1 MAEEKRSIEISVAA
15 NIDQLQR
22 RLAEIPNITAKEA
35 KKMSSALFKQVKQ
48 AEKAAKKSGEATKKA
63 AKAAAKAAN
72 NGSANFKRLG
82 KSAEKSNNQLK
93 EVSGTSG
100 DIDRGFT
107 GIKTALENINPE
119 LAKTANGLS
128 DAFSVVESLGMG
140 FGTLNPAVL
149 TGALAIGALT
159 LGYSNYEAELEKTR
173 QTVLLTRDAQR
184 QLNETNSSQR
194 SNLAD
199 ALNKLKEVK
208 TEYALLTGGLSEY
221 EVAIERAGM
230 AVNASLQVNLDAQNK
245 LIDDRQKDLDLVQKL
260 FKANIQL
267 GVAKVILS
275 DEEKAR
281 LQTLQLQNDEIN
293 NSLDLTAKGSNEQ
306 GALADLQ
313 VQMTNDLHK
322 QNVIYKGLDKER
334 IIAVGLAKQIAEHE
348 QESKNAVKE
357 TTTEK
362 AKQGDKTDHL
372 LQMEMKLEDLRT
384 TGLGSQV
391 LAIRRRYDEEFR
403 LIEELGEKTGEAGLQ
418 EELRI
423 ATQMAKRDELQ
434 QLVIDNQEKEQQQA
448 SKGFKEMTAGLVG
461 LNAASMDLISNFTEG
476 NKEAMIKLFRWQ
488 QASSVANI
496 AMKTAEAITAAL
508 AYPPPLSVA
517 MIATAAA
524 TGGVQGASV
533 LSQSP
538 PSFHMGGMMPGEMP
552 ATLLGG
558 EAVLDR
564 STVERLGGES
574 GVRNLQNNGNQTED
588 IVVNFPYKHIGRYQR
603 DMNRRRASRVGS
615 GRF

>member
-63 AKAAAKAAN
+63 AKAAAKAARD
-72 NGSANFKRLG
+72 GSSDFKKLG
-82 KSAEKSNNQLK
+82 NSAEKSNQKLK

-100 DIDRGFT
+100 DIDRGFS
-107 GIKTALENINPE
+107 GISVALREMNPQ
-119 LAKTANGLS
+119 LADAADGLA
-128 DAFSVVESLGMG
+128 DTFSVVESLGMG
-140 FGTLNPAVL
+140 FGSLNPAVL
-149 TGALAIGALT
+149 AGTAAVGLLT
-159 LGYSNYEAELEKTR
+159 LGYMSYQAELEKTR
-173 QTVLLTRDAQR
+173 QTVLATREAQK
-184 QLNETNSSQR
+184 QLNETNMSQR

-199 ALNKLKEVK
+199 ALNKIKEVK
-208 TEYALLTGGLSEY
+208 NEYALLTGGISEY
-221 EVAIERAGM
+221 DLAIERAGQS
-230 AVNASLQVNLDAQNK
+230 VNASLQGNLDAQNQM
-245 LIDDRQKDLDLVQKL
+245 IDMRTKDLALVKKL
-260 FKANIQL
+260 YLAARQT
-267 GVAKVILS
+267 GVAQVIMS
-275 DEEKAR
+275 EEEEAR
-281 LQTLQLQNDEIN
+281 LQTLQLQNDKIDNRLNLTQQGFKEAAALAWLQKQMT
-293 NSLDLTAKGSNEQ
+293 SELDLQER
-306 GALADLQ
+306 
-313 VQMTNDLHK
+313 
-322 QNVIYKGLDKER
+322 IYKKLDKER
-334 IIAVGLAKQIAEHE
+334 VTAVGLAKQIAEFE
-348 QESKNAVKE
+348 QESKNTIKS
-357 TTTEK
+357 TGIEK
-362 AKQGDKTDHL
+362 AKQVDETDFL
-372 LQMEMKLEDLRT
+372 LQMEMKLEDLRA
-384 TGLGSQV
+384 TGLGTQV
-391 LAIRRRYDEEFR
+391 LAIRRRYEEEFK

-434 QLVIDNQEKEQQQA
+434 QLVIDNQEKEQKQA

-461 LNAASMDLISNFTEG
+461 LNSASMDLMSNFTEG

-496 AMKTAEAITAAL
+496 AMKTAEAITAAFVF
-508 AYPPPLSVA
+508 PPPLNVA
-517 MIATAAA
+517 MAATAAA
-524 TGGVQGASV
+524 TGGIQSAAV

-538 PSFHMGGMMPGEMP
+538 PAFHMGGMMPGEMP

-574 GVRNLQNNGNQTED
+574 GVRDLQNNGNQTEE

>member
-63 AKAAAKAAN
+63 AKAAAKAAKD
-72 NGSANFKRLG
+72 GAADFKNLG
-82 KSAEKSNNQLK
+82 KSAEKSNDKLK

-100 DIDRGFT
+100 DIDRGFS
-107 GIKTALENINPE
+107 GISTALRELNPQ
-119 LAKTANGLS
+119 LAEAADGLS

-140 FGTLNPAVL
+140 FGSLHPAVMA
-149 TGALAIGALT
+149 GAVAVGTLT
-159 LGYSNYEAELEKTR
+159 LGYMAYEAELEKTR
-173 QTVLLTRDAQR
+173 QTVLATRDAQKE
-184 QLNETNSSQR
+184 LNQTNNSQR

-199 ALNKLKEVK
+199 ALNKIKDVK
-208 TEYALLTGGLSEY
+208 NEYALLTGGLSEY
-221 EVAIERAGM
+221 ELAIEKAGN
-230 AVNASLQVNLDAQNK
+230 AVNSSLQGNLDAQNEM
-245 LIDDRQKDLDLVQKL
+245 IDERQSDLDLVEKL
-260 FKANIQL
+260 FKANQQL
-267 GVAKVILS
+267 GVAAVILS

-281 LQTLQLQNDEIN
+281 LQTLQLQNDAIDN
-293 NSLDLTAKGSNEQ
+293 NLVLTAKGSNEAE
-306 GALADLQ
+306 ALAHLQ
-313 VQMTNDLHK
+313 VQMKNELHA
-322 QNVIYKGLDKER
+322 QNVIYKGLDKARKE
-334 IIAVGLAKQIAEHE
+334 AVSMARQIAEFE
-348 QESKNAVKE
+348 QESKDTTKE

-362 AKQGDKTDHL
+362 AKQADETDYL
-372 LQMEMKLEDLRT
+372 LQMEMKLEDLRA
-384 TGLGSQV
+384 TGLGTQV
-391 LAIRRRYDEEFR
+391 LAIRRRYDEEFK

-434 QLVIDNQEKEQQQA
+434 QLVIDNQEKEEKKITGGYKA
-448 SKGFKEMTAGLVG
+448 LRDGLVG
-461 LNAASMDLISNFTEG
+461 LNDASMELMSNFTEG
-476 NKEAMIKLFRWQ
+476 NKEAIIKLFRWQ

-496 AMKTAEAITAAL
+496 GMKTAEAITAAL

-524 TGGVQGASV
+524 TGGIQSAAV

-538 PSFHMGGMMPGEMP
+538 PAFHMGGMMPGEMP

-574 GVRNLQNNGNQTED
+574 GVRNLQNNGNQTEE